1 MKIDK
6 AIDMLNQ
13 AKIDGAKDVIFAF
26 WEAKEFNR
34 KAKKTFTNNIVW
46 SNIADYIHDNMDWKY
61 IHNEL
66 QKMIDK
72 IKVKNE

>member
-1 MKIDK
+1 MKIDE

-13 AKIDGAKDVIFAF
+13 ARDNGSKDVIFAF
-26 WEAKEFNR
+26 WEAKEFKR
-34 KAKKTFTNNIVW
+34 KENKTFTNNIVW
-46 SNIADYIHDNMDWKY
+46 SNITDYIHDNMDWQF

-72 IKVKNE
+72 IKVKNQ